1 MSALSLGDNVA
12 AYSAWGNDFKFQT
25 YLERQV
31 ESIGRKGDILFILST
46 GGGDIKTKQS
56 INLIN
61 AAKKAKKNGLKVI
74 SLLGKTGG
82 ILANKKYSDKFY
94 VVKSNK
100 TSVIQECHISIIHY
114 ICYLI
119 DKEFE

>member
-12 AYSAWGNDFKFQT
+12 AYSAWGNYFKFQT